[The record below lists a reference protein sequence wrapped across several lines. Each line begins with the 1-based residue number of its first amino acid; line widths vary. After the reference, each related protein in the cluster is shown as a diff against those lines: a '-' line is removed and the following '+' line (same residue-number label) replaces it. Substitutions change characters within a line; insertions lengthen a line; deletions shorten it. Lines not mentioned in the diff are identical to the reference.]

1 LIGAHRPN
9 GIGIHLAHTVQRV
22 PDIDTLTTMGPDE
35 GIVPTWVTVTPKNIV
50 PELPAYRMETEMA
63 PPLAA

>member
-1 LIGAHRPN
+1 
-9 GIGIHLAHTVQRV
+9 V

-35 GIVPTWVTVTPKNIV
+35 GIVPTLVTVTPKNIV